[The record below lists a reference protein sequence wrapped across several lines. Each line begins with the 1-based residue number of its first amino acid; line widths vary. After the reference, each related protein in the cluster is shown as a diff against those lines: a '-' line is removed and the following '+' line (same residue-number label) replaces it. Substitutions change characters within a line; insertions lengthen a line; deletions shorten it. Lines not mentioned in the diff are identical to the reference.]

1 MIHRLII
8 TDFMTHEHTVL
19 ELHSGVTV
27 LTGPNNTG
35 KSAVVEALRCVAENP
50 PSASLIRHGAAK
62 AVVRLEL
69 DDGSWVQ
76 WERTAGSVVYK
87 VRSANGTETVYAKV
101 GRGTVPEDIRALLR
115 LQSLST
121 EAGSV
126 DVHIGHQKDPIFLL
140 DQPGSQ
146 AAAFFAASTEA
157 DYLLAMQ
164 QALKERTAEAQS
176 DRRRLQQE
184 IQQTEKDL
192 AAFALLPAVAQQMK
206 EAENLYAQIEAT
218 DRAVPALEAL
228 ILTADNLAQR
238 LRLWTQKSR
247 RLQPLEAP
255 PDVQDTVSLQN
266 RLDQLVN
273 AHSSIQK
280 TRILLA
286 SLARLDTPPPIKNTA
301 ALHDL
306 LHHMQRTHRN
316 LSRRTQTSEVLSRV
330 KEPPS
335 LSDTAALARLAARLD
350 ETLWC
355 LRVENQR
362 KEAASPL
369 HAPPALRSVQE
380 LAQTVEAL
388 TARHHHLRAAT
399 AQHQALEPLQAPPEL
414 RSLQD
419 LQQKLEALQVFHRA
433 VSSVEARG
441 QRLKGLKPPPPLH
454 DPNPL
459 QQIIEAMERL
469 EDQWHR
475 MRHRLQDVQRQME
488 EKRQAVQ
495 KLLETMPLCPF
506 CRQPM
511 DPDHFLER
519 AHAE

>member
-8 TDFMTHEHTVL
+8 ENFMTHQQTIL
-19 ELHSGVTV
+19 ELHPGVTV
-27 LTGPNNTG
+27 LTGRNNTG

-50 PSASLIRHGAAK
+50 PSASLIRHGAPK

-87 VRSANGTETVYAKV
+87 VRSANGTESVYAKV
-101 GRGTVPEDIRALLR
+101 GRGTAPEDIRALLR
-115 LQSLST
+115 LHSLPT
-121 EAGSV
+121 ETGPV
-126 DVHIGHQKDPIFLL
+126 NVHIGHQKSPIFLL
-140 DQPGSQ
+140 DQSGSQ

-164 QALKERTAEAQS
+164 QALKERTAEAQRE
-176 DRRRLQQE
+176 RRRLQEE
-184 IQQTEKDL
+184 IHQTEKDL
-192 AAFALLPAVAQQMK
+192 EAFAPLPALAHQMK

-218 DRAVPALEAL
+218 GRAVPALEAL

-238 LRLWTQKSR
+238 LRLLTQKSW
-247 RLQPLEAP
+247 RLQHLEAP
-255 PDVQDTVSLQN
+255 PDVQDTMSLQN
-266 RLDQLVN
+266 RVDQLES
-273 AHSSIQK
+273 AHRSIQR
-280 TRILLA
+280 TRAISA
-286 SLARLDTPPPIKNTA
+286 SLAPLHNPPPIKNTA
-301 ALHDL
+301 ALHEL
-306 LHHMQRTHRN
+306 LRHMQRTHRS
-316 LSRRTQTSEVLSRV
+316 LSRRTQTSEVLGRV
-330 KEPPS
+330 QEPPS
-335 LSDTAALARLAARLD
+335 LSNTAALVRLAARLD
-350 ETLWC
+350 ETLWR
-355 LRVENQR
+355 LHVEDLR
-362 KEAASPL
+362 KEAASAL
-369 HAPPALRSVQE
+369 QAPPALRNVQE
-380 LAQTVEAL
+380 LTQTLEAL
-388 TARHHHLRAAT
+388 KARRHHLRTAA

-414 RSLQD
+414 RSLRD
-419 LQQKLEALQVFHRA
+419 LQQKLDALQVFHRA
-433 VSSVEARG
+433 VSTVEARG
-441 QRLKGLKPPPPLH
+441 QRLKVLQPPPSLR

-459 QQIIEAMERL
+459 RQIIETMERL

-495 KLLETMPLCPF
+495 KLLENMPVCPF